1 MRFSGRPTL
10 VVMTTVAVVWMLPLV
25 VLVSRSFAQD
35 GVGNYVTV
43 LQQGGVAVS
52 LLNSAA
58 ITALTVVGVI
68 VVTSLAGFAFSR
80 LRFLGRGVLYGALL
94 TGLMLPAGAILVPF
108 SQLNKAFGWSNTYAA
123 VVFPYIALFFPLG
136 LLLLKSAYDGLPDEI
151 FEAVAID
158 GGSHWRMFWSIGLP
172 LTGPTIGLV
181 ALWTFLSTWNEF
193 LLALLFLHDPSVQ
206 PVSVIPLRFQQQY
219 FVDVPKIFAALVL
232 SQIPVVVLYIVAQ
245 KRFNV
250 GLLAGV
256 GK

>member
-1 MRFSGRPTL
+1 MKFAGRPSLLLLTTL
-10 VVMTTVAVVWMLPLV
+10 AVVWMVPLL
-25 VLVSRSFAQD
+25 VLVSRSFSGD
-35 GVGNYVTV
+35 GIGNYNAV
-43 LQQGGVAVS
+43 LQQGGVAIS
-52 LLNSAA
+52 LFNSAA
-58 ITALTVVGVI
+58 ITVLTVAGVVFI
-68 VVTSLAGFAFSR
+68 TSLAGYAFSR
-80 LRFLGRGVLYGALL
+80 MRFFGRNVLYGILL

-108 SQLNKAFGWSNTYAA
+108 SQLNKAFGWGNTYAA

-136 LLLLKSAYDGLPDEI
+136 LLLLKSAYDSLPDEI
-151 FEAVAID
+151 FEAAAID
-158 GGSHWRMFWSIGLP
+158 GGSQWRLFWSIGFP

-193 LLALLFLHDPSVQ
+193 LLALLFLHDPLVQ

-219 FVDVPKIFAALVL
+219 FVDVPKVFAALVL
-232 SQIPVVVLYIVAQ
+232 SQIPVVVLYVVAQ